1 MSVKGYNRVLNQLL
15 IWLVSVYPIAKY
27 ALILNPIN
35 LTFEIYY
42 RSISSLEEWCNNGR
56 GRRTLLKGVSRII
69 MSTIVLLIAIQ
80 VPEFDRVMGIL
91 GSFFSFFI
99 SAIFPCSINL
109 KLFGERMNLREKVL
123 NICIIIICGIMSTLG
138 TIWAFLPS
146 HTYDA

>member
-1 MSVKGYNRVLNQLL
+1 MEVQGYNRILNQLM
-15 IWLVSVYPIAKY
+15 IWLVSIYPVAKY

-42 RSISSLEEWCNNGR
+42 RSISQLEEWCNNGR
-56 GRRTLLKGVSRII
+56 GRRTFIKGMSRII
-69 MSTIVLLIAIQ
+69 MSTFVLLIALQ

-109 KLFGERMNLREKVL
+109 KLFGGYMNL
-123 NICIIIICGIMSTLG
+123 
-138 TIWAFLPS
+138 
-146 HTYDA
+146 